1 MNDESLGIIVHAFEK
16 GKCLRDDDVKGKS
29 LETRRL
35 VQIWDQLLIQGGILY
50 RRFENHHSSMEYVLQ
65 VVVPRSMRKRILEKL
80 HAGVSG
86 GHLGESKMLGR
97 LKERYYWPGHY
108 ADVKSWCKTC
118 DLCTTRKTAAP
129 KQKAPLQ
136 TFGVGS
142 PMQLVAKE
150 QPKNPKHT
158 GKGYGDKLQLEEI
171 DYDTMVQAPLDLDL
185 PARDVFQE
193 DIPPAEDMLDH
204 GENLLPVMD
213 NPVQQRDEDDLAI
226 TEENED
232 LLPVMDN
239 PVQQGDED
247 DLAITEENEQ
257 EEDGNEVHTQDLPT
271 GPVDTRLESIVNLP
285 DSRMTFFVGG
295 DSVMMYVC

>member
-1 MNDESLGIIVHAFEK
+1 MEEVNILQLNDESLGIIVHAFEK
-16 GKCLRDDDVKGKS
+16 GKCLSDDDVKGKY

-50 RRFENHHSSMEYVLQ
+50 RRFENHRSSMEYVLQ
-65 VVVPRSMRKRILEKL
+65 VVVPRSMRKGILEEL

-97 LKERYYWPGHY
+97 LKECYYWPGRY

-150 QPKNPKHT
+150 VKEQPKNPKHT

-171 DYDTMVQAPLDLDL
+171 DDDTMVQAPLDLDL
-185 PARDVFQE
+185 PARDVLQE
-193 DIPPAEDMLDH
+193 DIPPAQDMLDH
-204 GENLLPVMD
+204 DEDPLPVMD

-232 LLPVMDN
+232 PLPVLCSNGM
-239 PVQQGDED
+239 
-247 DLAITEENEQ
+247 
-257 EEDGNEVHTQDLPT
+257 
-271 GPVDTRLESIVNLP
+271 
-285 DSRMTFFVGG
+285 RMTWP
-295 DSVMMYVC
+295 